1 MTASR
6 ETQQAW
12 AIWQAGRRPDPQ
24 HPYLTH
30 HRIRPMQLRQSRQ
43 GALILPLCV
52 RGTFQGVRLI
62 PWNMSKPSAT
72 IGGTP
77 FGCSVPTGRYQP
89 GQALAVTVDWPS
101 AVALHQMGMTAW
113 ACLSLDNLGTVAL
126 QARCLVGSSGHLVV
140 AGDNTEEGGR
150 RADMVAISRGAE
162 LMIPGRPIG
171 APKWVETFGD
181 LARWKA
187 GWRRATA

>member
-1 MTASR
+1 MTARR

-24 HPYLTH
+24 HPYLLH
-30 HRIRPMQLRQSRQ
+30 HRIGPMQLRQSRQ

-52 RGTFQGVRLI
+52 RGAFQGVKLI
-62 PWNMSKPSAT
+62 PWDMSKPAT
-72 IGGTP
+72 TVGCTP
-77 FGCSVPTGRYQP
+77 AGCSVPTGHYQP

-101 AVALHQMGMTAW
+101 AVALHRMGMTAW
-113 ACLSLDNLGTVAL
+113 ACLSLDNLGTVAF
-126 QARCLVGSSGHLVV
+126 QARGLIGSSARLVV

-150 RADMVAISRGAE
+150 RADMVAMAHGAE

-181 LARWKA
+181 LERWKA
-187 GWRRATA
+187 CVRRETA